1 MGEKAKKKSFGRR
14 ALIFLVGIFAV
25 IGLLSQVLCAINPM
39 ISPNHFIVTSYFGV
53 SFWPIFLFNL
63 LILLAL
69 IVLKS
74 KKAVLYPLLALA
86 IAIPGFLNS
95 YSVKKEHIEPGN
107 IKIMSYNIAHFRDI
121 TDNQRDAKSVRADV
135 IEMIKEQNPDIL
147 CLQECYLVK
156 TSKVDYVADFAEQI
170 GCKYYCNASKIGN
183 YIFSKYPLEDDD
195 FTEHFNEIDD
205 VGFVKLVNAQGLG
218 KFYVECVHLQSFSIS
233 KEEIEY
239 LRDAKNYVEN
249 SETMGKSLIFK
260 LKDGFQKR
268 TEDTKTIVGNMPHNG
283 LPIIICG
290 DFNDTPL
297 SYTYRQMRNANMNDA
312 FLQVGSGL
320 GKTYCGRLPLLR
332 IDYFWHS
339 DDIVP
344 MTFTR
349 IKKKMSDHYPII
361 MTFNVTH

>member
-1 MGEKAKKKSFGRR
+1 MGEKGKKRSFGRR
-14 ALIFLVGIFAV
+14 MLIFLVGIFAV
-25 IGLLSQVLCAINPM
+25 IGLLSSFLCAINPM
-39 ISPNHFIVTSYFGV
+39 ISPNHFVITSYFGV

-63 LILLAL
+63 LILMAL
-69 IVLKS
+69 IVLKAR
-74 KKAVLYPLLALA
+74 KAILYPFLALA

-107 IKIMSYNIAHFRDI
+107 IKIMSYNVAYLRDI
-121 TDNQRDAKSVRADV
+121 TDNQRNAESVRYDLIDIV
-135 IEMIKEQNPDIL
+135 KEQNPDIL
-147 CLQECYLVK
+147 CIQEGRFRV
-156 TSKVDYVADFAEQI
+156 TNKVDEIADFAKQI
-170 GCKYYCNASKIGN
+170 GREYCYSAAGN
-183 YIFSKYPLEDDD
+183 FMFSKYPIEDDE
-195 FTEHFNEIDD
+195 FTERLNKIDD
-205 VGFVKLVNAQGLG
+205 VGFVKLINAGGLG

-239 LRDAKNYVEN
+239 LRDAKHYVEY
-249 SETMGKSLIFK
+249 SETVGKSLIFK
-260 LKDGFQKR
+260 LKEGFQKR
-268 TEDTKTIVGNMPHNG
+268 TEDTKTIVGNMPQNG
-283 LPIIICG
+283 HPIIICG

-297 SYTYRQMRNANMNDA
+297 SYTYHQMRNAGMNDA

-349 IKKKMSDHYPII
+349 VTKKMSDHYPII